1 MSNRTWSEDELKQLA
16 AIVAA
21 GGTAFRA
28 AAKFNR
34 SMINCTNQARAI
46 GTPFTPVSKMRR
58 NIKAKCAAAEKALAR
73 GRRWLSRGAT
83 TRSRRSL
90 EAIDHGKTRTVLS

>member
-1 MSNRTWSEDELKQLA
+1 MSNRAWSEDELKQLA

-34 SMINCTNQARAI
+34 SMINCRNQARAI
-46 GTPFTPVSKMRR
+46 GTPFTPVWKMRR
-58 NIKAKCAAAEKALAR
+58 NIRAKCDAAEKALAR
-73 GRRWLSRGAT
+73 
-83 TRSRRSL
+83 
-90 EAIDHGKTRTVLS
+90 